1 MPTGERSGRGIH
13 DGRQLSA
20 CGGEISVGEFVRS
33 VAERFGE
40 REAIVDG
47 GRRLTYAALAQ
58 RVDTVASALVKSG
71 VRTGNRVAL
80 VMGNTIAFVE
90 SLFAVC
96 AIGAVAVPINTFALA
111 DERHWTIAHC
121 DASTLLLAS
130 EIRGHRYVADLL
142 GHAPGLARCA
152 GGEVYVPEFPALRSV
167 VVLGDVD
174 AAPWCTTWD
183 DFLTAGHAV
192 PAGVITALRH
202 AVSPADQAMILY
214 TSGSTD
220 RPKAVV
226 HRQRAFC
233 MQSQRLAELMDTRP
247 DDRVWSSLPL
257 FWTAGLVMGLGSSL
271 AAGATTILQESFDPP
286 RTLDLL
292 ERERVTTIHAPPHI
306 AARLADLPD
315 IRERDLSALVR
326 MSGRSP
332 LPAVLGRTGDA
343 WDPVGAYGLSETFTV
358 VTGIPADA
366 DPEDRGRSKGPL
378 LPGVSIRIVGPD
390 GEDLPAGAVGE
401 IAVWS
406 PTMMCG
412 YYKADPGEGFDERGY
427 VRTKDAGFLDD
438 HGLLHWEGRQSGV
451 IRTSGVNVSPYEVE
465 TVLSSWK
472 RVQLAQVVGLAH
484 PTLGEE
490 IVALVVARP
499 DDPVT
504 ADDVLG
510 HLRAS
515 LAAYKV
521 PHRVLFVSVED
532 FEMTGTD
539 KVRAEGARQLAE
551 RLLNRGNGGPDQL
564 PEQQV

>member
-1 MPTGERSGRGIH
+1 MPVGERGGR
-13 DGRQLSA
+13 DSRNGRQLAA
-20 CGGEISVGEFVRS
+20 CGGEISIGEFVRS
-33 VAERFGE
+33 AAERYEGH
-40 REAIVDG
+40 EAIVDG
-47 GRRLTYAALAQ
+47 ERRLSYLGLAQ
-58 RVDTVASALVKSG
+58 SVETVARALVKAG
-71 VRTGNRVAL
+71 VRSGSRVGL
-80 VMGNTIAFVE
+80 VMGNTIEFVE

-111 DERHWTIAHC
+111 DELHWTIAHS
-121 DASTLLLAS
+121 DVSMLLTAS
-130 EIRGHRYVADLL
+130 EIRGHRYVADLQAY
-142 GHAPGLARCA
+142 APSLASFGDGA
-152 GGEVYVPEFPALRSV
+152 LYAPEFPSLRSV
-167 VVLGDVD
+167 VVLGAAS
-174 AAPWCTTWD
+174 AAPWHTSWE
-183 DFLTAGHAV
+183 DFLSAGRQV
-192 PAGVITALRH
+192 PPDVVGALRD

-226 HRQRAFC
+226 HRQQAFC
-233 MQSQRLAELMDTRP
+233 IQSQRLAELMNTRP
-247 DDRVWSSLPL
+247 TDRVWSSLPL
-257 FWTAGLVMGLGSSL
+257 FWTAGMVMGLGSSM

-286 RTLDLL
+286 LTLDLL

-315 IRERDLSALVR
+315 INERDLSALVR

-358 VTGIPADA
+358 VTGVPADA
-366 DPEDRGRSKGPL
+366 DPGDRGRSKGPL
-378 LPGVSIRIVGPD
+378 LPGVRIRIVGPD
-390 GEDLPAGAVGE
+390 GEDLPAGEVGE

-427 VRTKDAGFLDD
+427 VRTKDAGFLDES
-438 HGLLHWEGRQSGV
+438 GLLHWEGRQSGI
-451 IRTSGVNVSPYEVE
+451 IRTGGVNVSSYELE

-472 RVQLAQVVGLAH
+472 RVQLAQVVGIAH

-490 IVALVVARP
+490 IVALVVPRQ

-504 ADDVLG
+504 ADDVLA

-521 PHRVLFVSVED
+521 PRRVLFVSVED
-532 FEMTGTD
+532 FQMTGTD

-551 RLLNRGNGGPDQL
+551 RLLKGADREDAATKL
-564 PEQQV
+564 PAQ

>member
-1 MPTGERSGRGIH
+1 MPAGERGEQSSQ
-13 DGRQLSA
+13 DAAQPSA

-33 VAERFGE
+33 AAERFGE
-40 REAIVDG
+40 SEAIVDEA
-47 GRRLTYAALAQ
+47 RRLTYVELAQ
-58 RVDTVASALVKSG
+58 RVDTVARALVKAG
-71 VRTGNRVAL
+71 VRSGSRVAL
-80 VMGNTIAFVE
+80 VMGNTVDFVE

-111 DERHWTIAHC
+111 DERHWTIAHS
-121 DASTLLLAS
+121 DASALLTAS

-142 GHAPGLARCA
+142 AHAPTLASCA
-152 GGEVYVPEFPALRSV
+152 PGEVYVPEFPSLRSV
-167 VVLGDVD
+167 VVLGETD
-174 AAPWCTTWD
+174 AAPWHTSWD
-183 DFLTAGHAV
+183 DFLAAGRVV
-192 PAGVITALRH
+192 PGEVVAALRD

-233 MQSQRLAELMDTRP
+233 IQSQRLAELMDTRP
-247 DDRVWSSLPL
+247 ADRVWSSLPL
-257 FWTAGLVMGLGSSL
+257 FWTAGLVMGLGSSM
-271 AAGATTILQESFDPP
+271 AAGATTVLQESFDPP
-286 RTLDLL
+286 LTLDLL

-315 IRERDLSALVR
+315 ITTRDLSALVR

-332 LPAVLGRTGDA
+332 LPSVLGRTGDA

-358 VTGIPADA
+358 VTGVPADA
-366 DPEDRGRSKGPL
+366 DPGDRGRSKGPL
-378 LPGVSIRIVGPD
+378 LPGVRIRIVGPD
-390 GEDLPAGAVGE
+390 GEDLPRGEVGE

-412 YYKADPGEGFDERGY
+412 YHKADPGDGFDERGY

-438 HGLLHWEGRQSGV
+438 DGLLHWEGRQSGV
-451 IRTSGVNVSPYEVE
+451 IRTGGANVSPYEVE

-472 RVQLAQVVGLAH
+472 RVQLAQVVGIAH

-490 IVALVVARP
+490 IVALVLRRKNAFP
-499 DDPVT
+499 TSEAFLP
-504 ADDVLG
+504 
-510 HLRAS
+510 HLRGS

-521 PHRVLFVSVED
+521 PRRVLFVSVED

-551 RLLNRGNGGPDQL
+551 RLLTVGADTTQRL
-564 PEQQV
+564 PEQ

>member
-1 MPTGERSGRGIH
+1 MPAGERGAWSSE
-13 DGRQLSA
+13 DAAQPSA

-33 VAERFGE
+33 AAERFGE
-40 REAIVDG
+40 SEAIVDEA
-47 GRRLTYAALAQ
+47 RRLTYVELAQ
-58 RVDTVASALVKSG
+58 RVDTVARALVKAG
-71 VRTGNRVAL
+71 VRSGSRVAL
-80 VMGNTIAFVE
+80 VMGNTVDFVE

-111 DERHWTIAHC
+111 DERHWTIAHS
-121 DASTLLLAS
+121 DASALLTAS

-142 GHAPGLARCA
+142 AHAPTLASCA
-152 GGEVYVPEFPALRSV
+152 PGEVYVPEFPSLRSV
-167 VVLGDVD
+167 VVLGETD
-174 AAPWCTTWD
+174 AAPWHTSWD
-183 DFLTAGHAV
+183 DFLAAGRVV
-192 PAGVITALRH
+192 PGEVVAALRD

-233 MQSQRLAELMDTRP
+233 IQSQRLAELMDTRP
-247 DDRVWSSLPL
+247 ADRVWSSLPL
-257 FWTAGLVMGLGSSL
+257 FWTAGLVMGLGSSM
-271 AAGATTILQESFDPP
+271 AAGATTVLQESFDPP
-286 RTLDLL
+286 LTLDLL

-315 IRERDLSALVR
+315 ITTRDLSALVR

-332 LPAVLGRTGDA
+332 LPSVLGRTGDA

-358 VTGIPADA
+358 VTGVPADA
-366 DPEDRGRSKGPL
+366 DPGDRGRSKGPL
-378 LPGVSIRIVGPD
+378 LPGVRIRIVGPD
-390 GEDLPAGAVGE
+390 GEDLPRGEVGE

-412 YYKADPGEGFDERGY
+412 YHKADPGDGFDERGY

-438 HGLLHWEGRQSGV
+438 DGLLHWEGRQSGV
-451 IRTSGVNVSPYEVE
+451 IRTGGANVSPYEVE

-472 RVQLAQVVGLAH
+472 RVQLAQVVGIAH

-490 IVALVVARP
+490 IVALVVRRD

-504 ADDVLG
+504 AEDVLG
-510 HLRAS
+510 HLRGS

-521 PHRVLFVSVED
+521 PRRVLFVSVED

-551 RLLNRGNGGPDQL
+551 RLLTVGADTTQRL
-564 PEQQV
+564 PEQ

>member
-1 MPTGERSGRGIH
+1 MPVGERGARSAQ
-13 DGRQLSA
+13 DGPQPSA
-20 CGGEISVGEFVRS
+20 CGGEITVGEFARS
-33 VAERFGE
+33 AAQRFGDG
-40 REAIVDG
+40 EAIVDEV
-47 GRRLTYAALAQ
+47 RRLTFVELAQ
-58 RVDTVASALVKSG
+58 RVDLVARALVKAG
-71 VRTGNRVAL
+71 VRSGSRVAL
-80 VMGNTIAFVE
+80 VMGNTVDFVE

-121 DASTLLLAS
+121 DASALLMAT

-142 GHAPGLARCA
+142 AHAPALASCVP
-152 GGEVYVPEFPALRSV
+152 GELYVREFPSLRSV
-167 VVLGDVD
+167 VVLGDAD
-174 AAPWCTTWD
+174 AAPWHTPWD
-183 DFLTAGHAV
+183 DVLAAGRVV
-192 PAGVITALRH
+192 PAELVAALRA

-220 RPKAVV
+220 WPKAVV

-233 MQSQRLAELMDTRP
+233 IQSQRLAELMDTRP
-247 DDRVWSSLPL
+247 ADRVWSSLPL
-257 FWTAGLVMGLGSSL
+257 FWTAGLVMGLGSTM
-271 AAGATTILQESFDPP
+271 AAGATTVLQESFDPP
-286 RTLDLL
+286 LTLDLL

-315 IRERDLSALVR
+315 ITTRDLSALVR

-358 VTGIPADA
+358 VTGVPADA
-366 DPEDRGRSKGPL
+366 DPGDRGRSKGPL
-378 LPGVSIRIVGPD
+378 LPGVKIRIVGPD
-390 GEDLPAGAVGE
+390 GEDLPRGEVGE

-406 PTMMCG
+406 LTMMCG

-438 HGLLHWEGRQSGV
+438 DGLLHWEGRQSGV
-451 IRTSGVNVSPYEVE
+451 IRTGGVNVSPYEVE

-472 RVQLAQVVGLAH
+472 RVQLAQVVGIAH

-490 IVALVVARP
+490 IVALVVRRE

-510 HLRAS
+510 HLRGS
-515 LAAYKV
+515 LATYKV
-521 PHRVLFVSVED
+521 PRRVVFVSVED

-539 KVRAEGARQLAE
+539 KVRAEGARQLAA
-551 RLLNRGNGGPDQL
+551 RLLTGGEDTTARL
-564 PEQQV
+564 PEQ

>member
-1 MPTGERSGRGIH
+1 VQ

-20 CGGEISVGEFVRS
+20 CGGEVSVGEFVRS
-33 VAERFGE
+33 VAERYDE
-40 REAIVDG
+40 REAIVDED
-47 GRRLTYAALAQ
+47 RRLTYAGLAQ
-58 RVDTVASALVKSG
+58 RVDAVARALVKAG
-71 VRTGNRVAL
+71 VRSGSRVAL
-80 VMGNTIAFVE
+80 VMGNTIEFVE

-111 DERHWTIAHC
+111 DERHWTIAHS
-121 DASTLLLAS
+121 DASALLTAS

-142 GHAPGLARCA
+142 AHAPGLASCA
-152 GGEVYVPEFPALRSV
+152 RDEVYVPEFPSLRSV
-167 VVLGDVD
+167 IVLGEVD
-174 AAPWCTTWD
+174 AAPWHTSWD
-183 DFLTAGHAV
+183 DFLAAGHAV
-192 PAGVITALRH
+192 PPELIAGLCDV
-202 AVSPADQAMILY
+202 VSPADPAMILY

-247 DDRVWSSLPL
+247 ADRVWSSLPL
-257 FWTAGLVMGLGSSL
+257 FWTAGLVMGLGSSM

-286 RTLDLL
+286 LTLDLL

-315 IRERDLSALVR
+315 IRQRDLSALVR

-358 VTGIPADA
+358 VTGVPADA
-366 DPEDRGRSKGPL
+366 DPGDRGRSKGPL
-378 LPGVSIRIVGPD
+378 LPGVRIRIVGPD
-390 GEDLPAGAVGE
+390 GEDLPAGEVGE

-438 HGLLHWEGRQSGV
+438 RGLLHWEGRQSGT
-451 IRTSGVNVSPYEVE
+451 IRTGGVNVSPYEVE
-465 TVLSSWK
+465 TALSSWK
-472 RVQLAQVVGLAH
+472 RIQLAQVVGIAH

-490 IVALVVARP
+490 IVALVVARE

-504 ADDVLG
+504 AEDVLG

-521 PHRVLFVSVED
+521 PRRVLFVSVSD
-532 FEMTGTD
+532 FQMTGTD

-551 RLLNRGNGGPDQL
+551 RLLNGMPQQL
-564 PEQQV
+564 PEQ